1 MCEVRPTEMDALYV
15 CAPIGATFGDGQN
28 AIEGL
33 NGFQVST
40 PKNFRPPSL
49 ERAKMHRINYNT
61 CLTTN

>member
-1 MCEVRPTEMDALYV
+1 MCDVRRTEMDTLYV

-49 ERAKMHRINYNT
+49 ERAKIA
-61 CLTTN
+61 